1 MDQLSK
7 KEFAMSAVIGLL
19 LGVIMGAMV
28 SLSVIKEH
36 RKCNELK
43 RENVLLHEIVL
54 QQQEQLK

>member
-1 MDQLSK
+1 
-7 KEFAMSAVIGLL
+7 MSAVIGLL

-43 RENVLLHEIVL
+43 QENVLLHEIVL